1 MLIQKHLIHDE
12 KIDDENFQPN
22 TLMFLL
28 KESNISYGA
37 ERDEDFFWFSEIT
50 KARLNNKY
58 YDESNKKAESTYF
71 NLINGIC
78 KGLGFEI
85 LECSYVNLNP
95 KGGGVS
101 ESKDFSSKAK
111 YHWGNRKTKIKVLS
125 PKSIICCGTYP
136 ELIDLLCNDSGI
148 KVDIKCD
155 DGAIAKIGGKKV
167 FVING
172 KHPISS
178 HEKNTAAIEK
188 IKNIYDKLENSNKI
202 MQW

>member
-1 MLIQKHLIHDE
+1 MENNKRSICDGEISKEEFQKY
-12 KIDDENFQPN
+12 

-28 KESNISYGA
+28 KESNISDCA
-37 ERDEDFFWFSEIT
+37 EHDEDFFWFSEVA

-95 KGGGVS
+95 EGGGVS

-111 YHWGNRKTKIKVLS
+111 YHWENRKTKIKVLS
-125 PKSIICCGTYP
+125 PKSIICCGTYH
-136 ELIDLLCNDSGI
+136 ELIDLLCNDNEI
-148 KVDIKCD
+148 KIDISD
-155 DGAIAKIGGKKV
+155 DGAIAKIDGKEV

-172 KHPISS
+172 KHPTSS
-178 HEKNTAAIEK
+178 HEKNTATIERIK
-188 IKNIYDKLENSNKI
+188 IIYDKLENSNKI
-202 MQW
+202 MQ